1 MNQDA
6 NLLEFGQ
13 EFADAHT
20 LLISEVKVLLNVQME
35 KRLLTSS
42 SINPVMKDTFDY
54 CSRFSK
60 FSNKQ
65 TAKQVRQLFQDNLHD
80 FEMAQ
85 LANLCCQTSEEA
97 KSLIPS
103 LEKVNDEEL
112 QSKLNELQQLIR
124 YQ

>member
-1 MNQDA
+1 MDLDA

-13 EFADAHT
+13 EFHDTHT

-35 KRLLTSS
+35 KRLLQSQPQTQ
-42 SINPVMKDTFDY
+42 IIKDTFDY
-54 CSRFSK
+54 CSK
-60 FSNKQ
+60 FSRFHNKQ
-65 TAKQVRQLFQDNLHD
+65 TAKQVRQLLDNLHD

-97 KSLIPS
+97 KSLVPS
-103 LEKVNDEEL
+103 LDKLNDEEL
-112 QSKLNELQQLIR
+112 QQKLNELQQLIR

>member
-13 EFADAHT
+13 EFQDTRT
-20 LLISEVKVLLNVQME
+20 LLISEVKVLLSLQMD
-35 KRLLTSS
+35 KRQATEQ
-42 SINPVMKDTFDY
+42 MKSTLDY

-60 FSNKQ
+60 FTNKQ
-65 TAKQVRQLFQDNLHD
+65 QAKQVRLLLGDLHD

-103 LEKVNDEEL
+103 LESRQDEEL
-112 QSKLNELQQLIR
+112 QAKLNQLQQLIR